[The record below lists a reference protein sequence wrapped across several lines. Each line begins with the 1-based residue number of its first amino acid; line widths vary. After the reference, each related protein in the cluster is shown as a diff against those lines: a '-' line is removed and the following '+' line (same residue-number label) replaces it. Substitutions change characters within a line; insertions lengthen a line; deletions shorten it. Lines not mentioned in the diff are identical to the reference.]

1 MKKFLAVALTA
12 VVALGLAGCG
22 TQPGEPTDTDTQKET
37 EGETADGAITLKV
50 GASPSPHADILKA
63 AQPLLEEQ
71 GITLDIVEF
80 NDYVLPN
87 KALDEGDLDANFF
100 QHKPYLDTFNAEH
113 KTELVSLGGVHFEP
127 MGIFAGKTADLE
139 SLPDGAIIGVPNDPT
154 NEARALM
161 LLEANGLLKLKDDV
175 DIAATKLD
183 IAENPKNFT
192 IQEMDAAQLPLSLD
206 SLDIAVINGN
216 FALSGGLKVADALAI
231 EAEDSLAATTY
242 ANIVVA
248 RKGDE
253 NKEELKKL
261 VEALQSEDVKTF
273 INDTFSGAVKPIA
286 AE

>member
-22 TQPGEPTDTDTQKET
+22 TQPSEPTDTDTQKET
-37 EGETADGAITLKV
+37 EGETADGATTLKI

-113 KTELVSLGGVHFEP
+113 KTELVSLGGVHYEP

-139 SLPDGAIIGVPNDPT
+139 SLSDGAIIGVPNDPT

-192 IQEMDAAQLPLSLD
+192 IQEMDAAQLSLSLD

-216 FALSGGLKVADALAI
+216 FALSGGLKVEDALAI

-242 ANIVVA
+242 ANIVVV

-253 NKEELKKL
+253 NREELKKL
-261 VEALQSEDVKTF
+261 VEVLQSEDVKTF
-273 INDTFSGAVKPIA
+273 INDTFEGAVKPVA

>member
-12 VVALGLAGCG
+12 VVALGLVGCG
-22 TQPGEPTDTDTQKET
+22 SQPSEPQNEADKQT
-37 EGETADGAITLKV
+37 EGESADGATTTLKI
-50 GASPSPHADILKA
+50 GASPSPHVDILKA
-63 AQPLLEEQ
+63 AIPVLEEQ
-71 GITLDIVEF
+71 GIKLDIVEF
-80 NDYVLPN
+80 NDYILPN

-100 QHKPYLDTFNAEH
+100 QHQPYLDTFNTEH
-113 KTELVSLGGVHFEP
+113 KTEIVSLGGIHYEP

-154 NEARALM
+154 NEARALL

-183 IAENPKNFT
+183 IVENPKNFV
-192 IQEMDAAQLPLSLD
+192 IQEMEAAQLALSLD

-216 FALSGGLKVADALAI
+216 YAISGGLKLADALAV

-242 ANIVVA
+242 ANIVAV

-253 NKEELKKL
+253 NREELKKL
-261 VEALQSEDVKTF
+261 VEALQSDDVKTF
-273 INDTFSGAVKPIA
+273 INDTFEGAVKPSA

>member
-22 TQPGEPTDTDTQKET
+22 TQPSEPTDTDTQKET
-37 EGETADGAITLKV
+37 EGEIADGATTLKI

-113 KTELVSLGGVHFEP
+113 KTELVSLGGVHYEP

-139 SLPDGAIIGVPNDPT
+139 SLSDGAIIGVPNDPT

-192 IQEMDAAQLPLSLD
+192 IQEMDAAQLSLSLD

-216 FALSGGLKVADALAI
+216 FALSGGLKVEDALAI

-242 ANIVVA
+242 ANIVVV

-253 NKEELKKL
+253 NREELKKL
-261 VEALQSEDVKTF
+261 VEVLQSEDVKTF
-273 INDTFSGAVKPIA
+273 INDTFEGAVKPVA